1 MAIDLNGLNAA
12 ELEALAKEIETRKVE
27 VEKEA
32 KQSAYAEMLA
42 IAEKHGVSFEEV
54 VALHGGKGRKS
65 GAKAPAKY
73 ANPADPSQTWSGRGR
88 KPAWIHEA
96 LEAGKSIEDLEI

>member
-42 IAEKHGVSFEEV
+42 IAEKHGVPFEEV

-88 KPAWIHEA
+88 KPAWVHEA

>member
-1 MAIDLNGLNAA
+1 MSIDLNGLNAA

-32 KQSAYAEMLA
+32 KQAAYAEMLA
-42 IAEKHGVSFEEV
+42 VAEKHGLAFEDV
-54 VALHGGKGRKS
+54 IALHGGKTRKA

-73 ANPADPSQTWSGRGR
+73 ANPTDPTQTWSGRGR
-88 KPAWIHEA
+88 KPAWVHEA
-96 LEAGKSIEDLEI
+96 LQAGKSIDDLTI